1 MENDRGK
8 STSGVS
14 HQANWQI
21 PQGVT
26 ASNWEYAQANHI
38 STGYDKF
45 LLDDPLTMVDRQILA
60 RYLPDLTNGGEKSPN
75 GSKPLIADFGC
86 GNGRTLIPL
95 LNRGYAGVG
104 IDLSIPMLNAFQKK
118 IGIESDRAKVVSDSS
133 ENGCFWIQ
141 ANLVELDGIVD
152 AAFDHGISLFS
163 TLGMIRGKENRQL
176 FLKHARRTIQPG
188 GWFILH
194 AHNVWYQL
202 RHPGGIR
209 WALGNGIQAIRGK
222 SEFGDRESNYRGI
235 NNMFIHSFR
244 RKELTKALSLAG
256 FREFDWFGVSPHQNQ
271 PVDRLPFGHPLRL
284 VGWIVA
290 CR

>member
-8 STSGVS
+8 SASSVS
-14 HQANWQI
+14 SKANWQI

-45 LLDDPLTMVDRQILA
+45 LLDDPLTMVDRKILD
-60 RYLPDLTNGGEKSPN
+60 RYLPGLTNETEKLPR
-75 GSKPLIADFGC
+75 GSKPIVADFGC

-118 IGIESDRAKVVSDSS
+118 NGIESEEAKAASDSS
-133 ENGCFWIQ
+133 QNECFLIQ
-141 ANLVELDGIVD
+141 ANLVELDGISNE
-152 AAFDHGISLFS
+152 AFNHGISLFS
-163 TLGMIRGKENRQL
+163 TLGMIRGHENRQL
-176 FLKHARRTIQPG
+176 FLRHARRTIKSG

-202 RHPGGIR
+202 RHPGGLW
-209 WALGNGIQAIRGK
+209 WAMRNGLQAIRGN

-244 RKELTKALSLAG
+244 PKELTNALLLAG
-256 FREFDWFGVSPHQNQ
+256 FCEFDWFGVGPHQDQ
-271 PVDRLPFGHPLRL
+271 PVEGLPLGHPLRL
-284 VGWIVA
+284 VGWVVA